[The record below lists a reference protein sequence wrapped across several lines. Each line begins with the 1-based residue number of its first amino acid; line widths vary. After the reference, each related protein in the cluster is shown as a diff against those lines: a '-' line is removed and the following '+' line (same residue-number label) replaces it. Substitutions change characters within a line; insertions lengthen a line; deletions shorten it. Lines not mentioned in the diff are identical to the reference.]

1 MPSNPPERTWQQ
13 VLSEVMPNA
22 PSSAVNF
29 GKGFYQTVR
38 HPLNALENAG
48 EIASGAVQ
56 LGAQGALPAPLLRAW
71 NAADSN
77 PAQTQ
82 REVQAARYVGDYYKN
97 RYGSSSGFK
106 NAIATDPVG
115 VISDLSMVL
124 GGAGALADT
133 AKMGDLA
140 SSLKTASTITNPISI
155 PTLPLRAPILRRI
168 AGKPTQVMDGAGE
181 LTPQASAA
189 VEKSKLA
196 NPDVFSHPIVQQHLS
211 SLAGQKGVSPA
222 VARQAVL
229 QAAGVGS
236 DESVVTHGMA
246 TGQLP
251 ANAAKGEIAQNA
263 YGKARE
269 AVAAKTA
276 SLAPDVAPDAVG
288 SDFINSYLDGK
299 NQVARAYHQPYSN
312 SGTFS
317 SDSIPSLRDHI
328 ETVLQS
334 PENSTL
340 PDSIDEFSFHSDPKI
355 GSLPYSS
362 SFLLSTK
369 NSPSLFD
376 NMQVMADQGKLS
388 MNNVE
393 QFRRGINR
401 AMNGATPTDQA
412 ARRAIRDGLDSW
424 VKHTAPDAAMFN
436 GDGQAVVDEMNNAR
450 QTFQDFKNTFEQ
462 HPNPNIRDATKRIA
476 PFVDDDGAVARLG
489 QTAPANLP
497 SDVQNVLLDG
507 VYDAPT
513 GSRPGGPRAAKGTKA
528 SGVSTF
534 QDLHADPTKTG
545 MTPLTQQGQ
554 QALQDTIRSRVYG
567 SNPSS
572 ADLANITSGPY
583 GHLFDDSAKADL
595 GVQAVANDILN
606 EKPVTPSSI
615 DTSGGGVMSHAV
627 PLGLGVASAAASH
640 FLPQGSELLGGMA
653 GLALGEVGRSVS
665 PKFRSALEA
674 IGNNANIDTELAGAP
689 ATYNKLPVGDAAYA
703 ALVASKAGQ
712 TPATSDTQQPESPTM
727 SGAEFANEPAP
738 STETTPDTQQPE
750 GPTMSGAEFAN
761 EGIPTP
767 HASGGRTGYK
777 AGGSVHKKGVEHL
790 VKRLMDKAEKAK
802 RLNNKATEPLL
813 KLHDNTVAKAL
824 AIAQKTI

>member
-1 MPSNPPERTWQQ
+1 MADKSDPGFLSNAWESLQNVYRGVRDIPETAVHAIGSLGAAQTEQYAKLGMPMPGGPDYRNWQQ
-13 VLSEVMPNA
+13 QQTAKVIPTAKAVAQNEVQRWSHPGHTLYTD
-22 PSSAVNF
+22 PF
-29 GKGFYQTVR
+29 GA
-38 HPLNALENAG
+38 ALEVAPFLGWGAG
-48 EIASGAVQ
+48 LLGRTLPESAGASRVASAMRLASNIGNLPISAPIKATTKLVPKAVLGVTKGSGAI
-56 LGAQGALPAPLLRAW
+56 
-71 NAADSN
+71 AD
-77 PAQTQ
+77 
-82 REVQAARYVGDYYKN
+82 
-97 RYGSSSGFK
+97 
-106 NAIATDPVG
+106 AI
-115 VISDLSMVL
+115 
-124 GGAGALADT
+124 
-133 AKMGDLA
+133 
-140 SSLKTASTITNPISI
+140 
-155 PTLPLRAPILRRI
+155 
-168 AGKPTQVMDGAGE
+168 Q
-181 LTPQASAA
+181 
-189 VEKSKLA
+189 KS
-196 NPDVFSHPIVQQHLS
+196 
-211 SLAGQKGVSPA
+211 GVSPEVFDHPGVAAHLDNLVAQKGSSPA
-222 VARQAVL
+222 VTRQAVL

-236 DESVVTHGMA
+236 DESAVTHGMA

-251 ANAAKGEIAQNA
+251 VNAAKGEIAQNA
-263 YGKARE
+263 YGNARE

-328 ETVLQS
+328 ETFLQS

-340 PDSIDEFSFHSDPKI
+340 PDSIDEFSFHSDPKQ
-355 GSLPYSS
+355 GSLPNSS

-376 NMQVMADQGKLS
+376 NMQDMADQGKLS

-393 QFRRGINR
+393 LFRRGINDSMNLSGPIDR
-401 AMNGATPTDQA
+401 AAH
-412 ARRAIRDGLDSW
+412 RAIRDGLDSW
-424 VKHTAPDAAMFN
+424 VSNTAPDPTMFS
-436 GDGQAVVDEMNNAR
+436 GDGQAVVDEMTNAR

-476 PFVDDDGAVARLG
+476 PLVDDGAVATLG
-489 QTAPANLP
+489 QTAPSNLP

-513 GSRPGGPRAAKGTKA
+513 GSRPGGPRAAKGTKS

-534 QDLHADPTKTG
+534 QDLQADPTKTG
-545 MTPLTQQGQ
+545 VTPLTQQGQ
-554 QALQDTIRSRVYG
+554 QALQDTIRSGIYG

-595 GVQAVANDILN
+595 GVQAAANDILN
-606 EKPVTPSSI
+606 ERPTTPSSLE
-615 DTSGGGVMSHAV
+615 GGSNWPKRFSAPVIGATVGNI
-627 PLGLGVASAAASH
+627 LGNAASH
-640 FLPQGSELLGGMA
+640 VPIVGPIAHPLMEAAGASLGSALEGRLEGAQSASRLATEMSGAPKTYNTLPVGKALLVANVGQRLVNDVGDA
-653 GLALGEVGRSVS
+653 KAPPPSSDNPNQEGFEGPALTADQALSKKPNDTTPAPDDPAPDDFSGPSVS
-665 PKFRSALEA
+665 PDSLF
-674 IGNNANIDTELAGAP
+674 
-689 ATYNKLPVGDAAYA
+689 
-703 ALVASKAGQ
+703 
-712 TPATSDTQQPESPTM
+712 
-727 SGAEFANEPAP
+727 
-738 STETTPDTQQPE
+738 
-750 GPTMSGAEFAN
+750 
-761 EGIPTP
+761 PTP